1 MPQIGFDLEIGVEAE
16 ALDVAR
22 LKPAPELLGQPF
34 SGELGDVRRHPR
46 DREALGGRARAALIL
61 AVLPVGVRHDRLPPD
76 LVSPEEGQVGKEAD
90 STCISRLPTYNLNK
104 KTP

>member
-34 SGELGDVRRHPR
+34 FGEIGDVRRHPR
-46 DREALGGRARAALIL
+46 DREALGGRARAAIIL
-61 AVLPVGVRHDRLPPD
+61 AVLPVWIGHDRLPPD
-76 LVSPEEGQVGKEAD
+76 LVERDILRRMARSEEHTSELQSLLRTSYAV
-90 STCISRLPTYNLNK
+90 
-104 KTP
+104 